1 MDEKFLPQY
10 YEILKLLRENNINS
24 EIFLDYKKNLGKQLM
39 FANRK
44 NLPLAVICGPDEFKE
59 GTVTIKNLLGIK
71 GVNNQITVSKEKF
84 IDEIKKFL

>member
-24 EIFLDYKKNLGKQLM
+24 EIFLDYKKNLGKQLQ

-44 NLPLAVICGPDEFKE
+44 SLPLAVICGSDEFKE
-59 GTVTIKNLLGIK
+59 NTITIKNLLGVK
-71 GVNNQITVSKEKF
+71 GVNNQVTVPKEKL